1 MNRLRLAT
9 FLACGL
15 TAGASLTACTR
26 SVSAFDVRRP
36 PEPLTAAPVESVQ
49 TGGLDPAGPPQQLG
63 AAANQQQVASAQ
75 QNVQAGQQAQL
86 DAHGK
91 PIVQNQQVAAL
102 NPPKGSGEPVT
113 REAMAGTWTVAT
125 DNPDCR
131 IILAFTKWSGG
142 YRAATR
148 RCNAAELTSVSAW
161 DVKDN
166 RVVLVDGSGNTIAS
180 LVGAGPERYQGSTSG
195 GKAVLFTR

>member
-1 MNRLRLAT
+1 MNRCHAAAVL
-9 FLACGL
+9 GL
-15 TAGASLTACTR
+15 FAAPALTACTQ

-36 PEPLTAAPVESVQ
+36 PEPLVAAPVESVQ
-49 TGGLDPAGPPQQLG
+49 TGALDPAGPPQQLG
-63 AAANQQQVASAQ
+63 TG
-75 QNVQAGQQAQL
+75 AGA
-86 DAHGK
+86 G
-91 PIVQNQQVAAL
+91 QNQQVATLQQGAGQQTQLDGQGRPVANQQTAAL
-102 NPPKGSGEPVT
+102 NPPPKGSGEPVT

-148 RCNAAELTSVSAW
+148 RCNAPELTAINAW

-166 RVVLVDGSGNTIAS
+166 RVVLVDASGNSIAS

-195 GKAVLFTR
+195 GKPIAFTR